1 MLTFLPGWF
10 TGLCSGWLILC
21 RHVSV
26 SHLTLALTS
35 AAATDSLSH
44 ESWYR
49 LNYSSLLSLEAS
61 QGLRVDSI
69 TKFLSKLENK
79 SVYKRNSSAVCCEDT
94 ALLTA
99 QDTRGQWSGPGDE
112 ADPASGLATVC
123 TTALRGGGG
132 RVTISHYNT
141 HIPFPDFMPAHPR
154 HKLQCSLQR
163 P

>member
-21 RHVSV
+21 RHVSA

-44 ESWYR
+44 VMMISIKLFQFTFPRGKPGTGGGFYHKMSIKTRKQVR
-49 LNYSSLLSLEAS
+49 LKEILVRSAARTPRYWRPRTPEAS
-61 QGLRVDSI
+61 G
-69 TKFLSKLENK
+69 
-79 SVYKRNSSAVCCEDT
+79 
-94 ALLTA
+94 
-99 QDTRGQWSGPGDE
+99 RGQEMRQTQPL
-112 ADPASGLATVC
+112 ASPLSVQ
-123 TTALRGGGG
+123 LLWEEGG
-132 RVTISHYNT
+132 VTISHYNT

>member
-1 MLTFLPGWF
+1 M
-10 TGLCSGWLILC
+10 
-21 RHVSV
+21 

-44 ESWYR
+44 
-49 LNYSSLLSLEAS
+49 
-61 QGLRVDSI
+61 VMMISI
-69 TKFLSKLENK
+69 KLFQFTFPRGK
-79 SVYKRNSSAVCCEDT
+79 PGTGGGFYHKMSIKTRKQVKRNSSAVCCEDT